1 MALTHLFL
9 LLGAGLAAG
18 FVAGLI
24 GVGGGIIFAPVL
36 FFYYQAIG
44 TAPEVIAPLTIG
56 SSLFCTFLAA
66 IASAWT
72 QYGRRA
78 VVTRV
83 AVTVGLFSALIV
95 FLMTR
100 FVTTQPWYDGTVFQ
114 VVFSLV
120 LLSVVARMILPGG
133 DSEASGDAG
142 CDRQVNI
149 QLPAERH
156 TWPVLAGA
164 GTAAGAVSA
173 AAGVG
178 GGIVL
183 VPAYSQFMGFPIHV
197 ASGTSSATI
206 VFISLLGVISY
217 AIQGLGETAV
227 FGAIG
232 YVDVLRAL
240 IIAIPSLLT
249 ANLGVRLAHRINQ
262 RALRL
267 AFAAIAAVVAVRLLI
282 EAM

>member
-9 LLGAGLAAG
+9 LLGGGLAAG

-24 GVGGGIIFAPVL
+24 GVGGGVIFAPVL

-44 TAPEVIAPLTIG
+44 VAPDIIAPLTIG
-56 SSLFCTFLAA
+56 SSLFCTLLAA

-72 QYGRRA
+72 QYGQKA
-78 VVTRV
+78 VITRI
-83 AVTVGLFSALIV
+83 ALTVGLFSAMVV

-100 FVTTQPWYDGTVFQ
+100 FVTTQPWYDGKVFQ

-120 LLSVVARMILPGG
+120 LLSVVVRMVSSRGG
-133 DSEASGDAG
+133 SEASGGQD
-142 CDRQVNI
+142 DMER
-149 QLPAERH
+149 LAEHHR
-156 TWPVLAGA
+156 WPVLAGA
-164 GTAAGAVSA
+164 GSVAGAVSA

-183 VPAYSQFMGFPIHV
+183 VPVYTQVMGLPIHV

-206 VFISLLGVISY
+206 VLISLIGIINYAVLGM
-217 AIQGLGETAV
+217 GETTV
-227 FGAIG
+227 YGAIG

-240 IIAIPSLLT
+240 ILAVPSLFT
-249 ANLGVRLAHRINQ
+249 ANIGVRLAHRINQ

-267 AFAAIAAVVAVRLLI
+267 SFAAVAAVVAVRLLF